1 MSEAIFFVVER
12 RAGREEP
19 AIYHDRL
26 PERLT
31 RKTKGEVSPIV
42 YALRLDKLPDLDLT
56 KWLAVPLKLLYRN
69 YCALRDA
76 GKLPPSNLAD
86 PPREK
91 GEQGVKRGEYWTPP
105 KRGWTDRPADPFP
118 QPGELVLR
126 PDAGAFIGPEQAYS
140 IEPSPIA
147 TGLPN
152 LPSGDAIEHAAATPD
167 PRPSP
172 SEEDDGRGVFLKLGT
187 P

>member
-19 AIYHDRL
+19 AIYRDRL

-42 YALRLDKLPDLDLT
+42 YALRLDRLPDLDQ
-56 KWLAVPLKLLYRN
+56 WLAAPLKLLYRT

-76 GKLPPSNLAD
+76 GKLPLSNLAD

-91 GEQGVKRGEYWTPP
+91 GEQGVLHGAFWEPP
-105 KRGWTDRPADPFP
+105 KRTWVDRPADPFP
-118 QPGELVLR
+118 QPGALALK
-126 PDAGAFIGPEQAYS
+126 PDAGAFIEPDQIGGKPESA
-140 IEPSPIA
+140 
-147 TGLPN
+147 G
-152 LPSGDAIEHAAATPD
+152 AATPD

-172 SEEDDGRGVFLKLGT
+172 SEDDDGRGVFLKLGA